1 LLLSATVQHPQPKGN
16 STVGARISR
25 PRAARRRVPSTSA
38 YMVAAAAAS
47 AALFFVLWWMLQG
60 EENPWV
66 PAGLAAS
73 VVMLVAAFG
82 REVVMRRA
90 LTRYLLDD
98 EPRSARHDHMHS
110 GEYRRWSQAPSQS
123 ELLRGLEKQSAEADA
138 NTRPELHSRV
148 FQMCGDFLQ
157 IAEKSLTS
165 PGLSAERRL
174 TVRARQERVRALQKH
189 HMLTWARN
197 SAQALTQEAQQRARL
212 HEKIEAANRALECI
226 DTALANYP
234 EEEDLQ
240 RSAAAVREFV
250 TTSRVAHW
258 VELAQRAS
266 FKGRYSR
273 AIDCYRDAL
282 FYLTRAEGDHYLA
295 AEQITREIE
304 LLRARRATHS
314 VVETDA
320 GKTRRAREN

>member
-1 LLLSATVQHPQPKGN
+1 M
-16 STVGARISR
+16 
-25 PRAARRRVPSTSA
+25 PSTSA
-38 YMVAAAAAS
+38 YMVAAAAVS
-47 AALFFVLWWMLQG
+47 TALFFVLWWMLQE

-66 PAGLAAS
+66 PAGLAAI
-73 VVMLVAAFG
+73 VVMLVAASA

-98 EPRSARHDHMHS
+98 EPRAARHDRMRS
-110 GEYRRWSQAPSQS
+110 GEYRGRPPALSQS
-123 ELLRGLEKQSAEADA
+123 EILRGLERQSAEADA
-138 NTRPELHSRV
+138 NNTHPELHLKV

-157 IAEKSLTS
+157 IADNSLTLPS
-165 PGLSAERRL
+165 ISAERRL
-174 TVRARQERVRALQKH
+174 TVRARQDRVRALQKH
-189 HMLTWARN
+189 HMLVWARN
-197 SAQALTQEAQQRARL
+197 SAQSLTQEAQQRARL

-282 FYLTRAEGDHYLA
+282 FYLTRAEGDHHLA

-314 VVETDA
+314 VVETD
-320 GKTRRAREN
+320 GKKSRRAREN

>member
-1 LLLSATVQHPQPKGN
+1 M
-16 STVGARISR
+16 
-25 PRAARRRVPSTSA
+25 PSTSA
-38 YMVAAAAAS
+38 YMVAAAAVS
-47 AALFFVLWWMLQG
+47 ATLFFVLWWMLQA

-73 VVMLVAAFG
+73 VVMLVAASA

-90 LTRYLLDD
+90 LSRYLQDGQ
-98 EPRSARHDHMHS
+98 PRSARRDHTRPA
-110 GEYRRWSQAPSQS
+110 EYRGQPPPPSQS
-123 ELLRGLEKQSAEADA
+123 EILRGLEKQSVEADVN
-138 NTRPELHSRV
+138 NTRPEMHLRV

-157 IAEKSLTS
+157 ITERSLAS
-165 PGLSAERRL
+165 PSISTERRL

-189 HMLTWARN
+189 HLLAWARN
-197 SAQALTQEAQQRARL
+197 SAQSLTQEAQQRARL

-226 DTALANYP
+226 DTALASYP
-234 EEEDLQ
+234 EEEDLR

-266 FKGRYSR
+266 YKGGYGR

-282 FYLTRAEGDHYLA
+282 FYLTKAEGDHQLA

-304 LLRARRATHS
+304 LLRARRATHNA
-314 VVETDA
+314 VETEA
-320 GKTRRAREN
+320 RKARRARDT

>member
-1 LLLSATVQHPQPKGN
+1 MGT
-16 STVGARISR
+16 RMSR
-25 PRAARRRVPSTSA
+25 PRVGRRRLPSTSA

-73 VVMLVAAFG
+73 VVMLVAASA

-98 EPRSARHDHMHS
+98 QPRAARHDHMRA
-110 GEYRRWSQAPSQS
+110 GEYRGRPPEPSQS
-123 ELLRGLEKQSAEADA
+123 EILRGLEKQSTEAELNNAH
-138 NTRPELHSRV
+138 PELHLRV

-157 IAEKSLTS
+157 IAERSLMLPS
-165 PGLSAERRL
+165 ISAERRL
-174 TVRARQERVRALQKH
+174 TVRARQDRVRALQKH
-189 HMLTWARN
+189 HMLAWARN
-197 SAQALTQEAQQRARL
+197 SAQSLTQEAQQRARL

-226 DTALANYP
+226 DTALASYP
-234 EEEDLQ
+234 EEEELR

-266 FKGRYSR
+266 FKGRYGR

-282 FYLTRAEGDHYLA
+282 FYLTRAEGDHEVA

-314 VVETDA
+314 VVETEA
-320 GKTRRAREN
+320 RKTRRTREN

>member
-1 LLLSATVQHPQPKGN
+1 
-16 STVGARISR
+16 
-25 PRAARRRVPSTSA
+25 
-38 YMVAAAAAS
+38 MVAAAAAS
-47 AALFFVLWWMLQG
+47 ATLFFVLWWMLQG

-73 VVMLVAAFG
+73 VVMLVAASA

-90 LTRYLLDD
+90 LTRYLLEDD
-98 EPRSARHDHMHS
+98 PRSARHDRMRS
-110 GEYRRWSQAPSQS
+110 GEYRGRSTAPSQS
-123 ELLRGLEKQSAEADA
+123 EILRGLEKQSAEADA
-138 NTRPELHSRV
+138 NSTRPEVHLRV

-157 IAEKSLTS
+157 IADKSLTS
-165 PGLSAERRL
+165 PGISAERRL
-174 TVRARQERVRALQKH
+174 TIRARQERVRTLQKH
-189 HMLTWARN
+189 HMLSWARN
-197 SAQALTQEAQQRARL
+197 SAQSLTQEAQQRARL

-266 FKGRYSR
+266 FKGRYRR

-282 FYLTRAEGDHYLA
+282 FYLTRAEGDHHLA

-314 VVETDA
+314 AVETET
-320 GKTRRAREN
+320 GKSRRAREN

>member
-1 LLLSATVQHPQPKGN
+1 
-16 STVGARISR
+16 
-25 PRAARRRVPSTSA
+25 
-38 YMVAAAAAS
+38 MVAAAAAS
-47 AALFFVLWWMLQG
+47 ATLFFVLWWMLQG

-73 VVMLVAAFG
+73 VVMLVAASA

-90 LTRYLLDD
+90 LTRYLL
-98 EPRSARHDHMHS
+98 EEQPHSARHDRTRP
-110 GEYRRWSQAPSQS
+110 GEYYGRPLEPSQS
-123 ELLRGLEKQSAEADA
+123 EILRGLEKQSAEADA
-138 NTRPELHSRV
+138 NNIRPELHLRV

-165 PGLSAERRL
+165 PNISAERRL
-174 TVRARQERVRALQKH
+174 TVRARQDRVRALQKH

-197 SAQALTQEAQQRARL
+197 SAQSLTQEAQQRARL

-226 DTALANYP
+226 DTALTNYP

-258 VELAQRAS
+258 VELAQRAT
-266 FKGRYSR
+266 FKGRYGR

-282 FYLTRAEGDHYLA
+282 FYLTRSEGDHHLA

-304 LLRARRATHS
+304 LLRARRATHT

-320 GKTRRAREN
+320 SKTRRAREN

>member
-1 LLLSATVQHPQPKGN
+1 MQRPEPKGD
-16 STVGARISR
+16 STVGARIQR
-25 PRAARRRVPSTSA
+25 PRVARRRTPSTSA

-47 AALFFVLWWMLQG
+47 AALFFVLWWMLQD

-73 VVMLVAAFG
+73 VVMLVAASA

-90 LTRYLLDD
+90 LSRYLLED
-98 EPRSARHDHMHS
+98 EPRSARHDRMRS
-110 GEYRRWSQAPSQS
+110 GEYRGRPQTSQS
-123 ELLRGLEKQSAEADA
+123 EILRGLEKQSAEADA
-138 NTRPELHSRV
+138 NNTHPELHLRV
-148 FQMCGDFLQ
+148 FQVCGDFLQ
-157 IAEKSLTS
+157 VADKSLTS
-165 PGLSAERRL
+165 PGISAERRL
-174 TVRARQERVRALQKH
+174 TVRARQERVRALQKR
-189 HMLTWARN
+189 HMLAWARN
-197 SAQALTQEAQQRARL
+197 SAQTLTQEAQQRARL
-212 HEKIEAANRALECI
+212 HEKVEAANRALECI

-282 FYLTRAEGDHYLA
+282 FYLTRAEGDHQLA

-304 LLRARRATHS
+304 LLRARKATHS
-314 VVETDA
+314 VVETEA
-320 GKTRRAREN
+320 GKTRRARKN

>member
-1 LLLSATVQHPQPKGN
+1 M
-16 STVGARISR
+16 
-25 PRAARRRVPSTSA
+25 PSTSA
-38 YMVAAAAAS
+38 YMVAAAAVS
-47 AALFFVLWWMLQG
+47 ATLFFVLWWMLQA

-73 VVMLVAAFG
+73 VVMLVAASA

-90 LTRYLLDD
+90 LSRYLQ
-98 EPRSARHDHMHS
+98 EEQPRSARRDRTRPA
-110 GEYRRWSQAPSQS
+110 EYRGQPPPPSQS
-123 ELLRGLEKQSAEADA
+123 EILRGLEKQSVDADVN
-138 NTRPELHSRV
+138 NTRPEMHLRV

-157 IAEKSLTS
+157 ITERSLAS
-165 PGLSAERRL
+165 PSISTERRL

-189 HMLTWARN
+189 HLLAWARN
-197 SAQALTQEAQQRARL
+197 SAQSLTQEAQQRARL

-226 DTALANYP
+226 DTALASYP

-266 FKGRYSR
+266 FKGRYGR

-282 FYLTRAEGDHYLA
+282 FYLTRAEGDHQLA

-304 LLRARRATHS
+304 LLRARRATHNA
-314 VVETDA
+314 VETEA
-320 GKTRRAREN
+320 RKTRRARDT

>member
-1 LLLSATVQHPQPKGN
+1 M
-16 STVGARISR
+16 
-25 PRAARRRVPSTSA
+25 PSTSA
-38 YMVAAAAAS
+38 YMVAAAAVS
-47 AALFFVLWWMLQG
+47 ATLFLVLWWMLQA
-60 EENPWV
+60 EESPWV

-73 VVMLVAAFG
+73 VVMLVAVSA

-90 LTRYLLDD
+90 LARYVQD
-98 EPRSARHDHMHS
+98 EPLRPARHDRTRS
-110 GEYRRWSQAPSQS
+110 AEYRGQPPPPSQS
-123 ELLRGLEKQSAEADA
+123 DILRGLEKQSAEADA
-138 NTRPELHSRV
+138 NNVRPEMHLRV

-157 IAEKSLTS
+157 VTERSLTS
-165 PGLSAERRL
+165 PSISTERRL

-189 HMLTWARN
+189 HLLAWARN
-197 SAQALTQEAQQRARL
+197 SAQSLTQEAQQRARL

-226 DTALANYP
+226 DTALASYP

-266 FKGRYSR
+266 FKGRYGR

-282 FYLTRAEGDHYLA
+282 FYLTRAEGDHHLA

-304 LLRARRATHS
+304 LLRARRATHNA
-314 VVETDA
+314 VETEA
-320 GKTRRAREN
+320 RKARRARDT

>member
-1 LLLSATVQHPQPKGN
+1 M
-16 STVGARISR
+16 
-25 PRAARRRVPSTSA
+25 PSTSA
-38 YMVAAAAAS
+38 YMVVATAVS
-47 AALFFVLWWMLQG
+47 ATLFFVLWWMLQA

-73 VVMLVAAFG
+73 VVMLVAVSA

-90 LTRYLLDD
+90 LARYLQ
-98 EPRSARHDHMHS
+98 EEQPRSARRDRTRS
-110 GEYRRWSQAPSQS
+110 AEYRGQPPPSQS
-123 ELLRGLEKQSAEADA
+123 EILRGLEKQSVEADA
-138 NTRPELHSRV
+138 NNTRPEIHLRV

-157 IAEKSLTS
+157 ITERSLAS
-165 PGLSAERRL
+165 PSISTERRL

-189 HMLTWARN
+189 HLLAWARN
-197 SAQALTQEAQQRARL
+197 SAQSLTQEAQQRARL

-226 DTALANYP
+226 DTALASYP

-266 FKGRYSR
+266 FKGRYGR

-282 FYLTRAEGDHYLA
+282 FYLTRAEGDHQLA

-304 LLRARRATHS
+304 LLRARRATHA
-314 VVETDA
+314 VETETR
-320 GKTRRAREN
+320 KTRRVREN

>member
-1 LLLSATVQHPQPKGN
+1 M
-16 STVGARISR
+16 GAGLYR
-25 PRAARRRVPSTSA
+25 PRRAHRRAPSTSG

-47 AALFFVLWWMLQG
+47 ATLFFVLWWMLQS

-73 VVMLVAAFG
+73 VVMLVAAAA

-98 EPRSARHDHMHS
+98 DPRSTRHDRARS
-110 GEYRRWSQAPSQS
+110 AEYRGQPPPPSQS
-123 ELLRGLEKQSAEADA
+123 DILRGLERQSAEANA
-138 NTRPELHSRV
+138 NNTRPEVHLRV

-157 IAEKSLTS
+157 VAEKSLAS
-165 PGLSAERRL
+165 PSISTERRL
-174 TVRARQERVRALQKH
+174 TIRARQDRVRALQKH
-189 HMLTWARN
+189 HMLAWARN
-197 SAQALTQEAQQRARL
+197 SAQSLTQEAQQRARL
-212 HEKIEAANRALECI
+212 HEKIEGANRALECI
-226 DTALANYP
+226 DTALASYP

-258 VELAQRAS
+258 VELAQRAT
-266 FKGRYSR
+266 FKGRYGR

-282 FYLTRAEGDHYLA
+282 FYLTRAEGDHQVA

-314 VVETDA
+314 VVETD
-320 GKTRRAREN
+320 GRNTRHVREN

>member
-1 LLLSATVQHPQPKGN
+1 MVVATAVSAT
-16 STVGARISR
+16 
-25 PRAARRRVPSTSA
+25 
-38 YMVAAAAAS
+38 
-47 AALFFVLWWMLQG
+47 LFFVLWWMLQA

-73 VVMLVAAFG
+73 VVMLVAVSA

-90 LTRYLLDD
+90 LARYLQ
-98 EPRSARHDHMHS
+98 EEQPRSARRDRTRS
-110 GEYRRWSQAPSQS
+110 AEYRGQPPPSQS
-123 ELLRGLEKQSAEADA
+123 EILRGLEKQSVEADA
-138 NTRPELHSRV
+138 NNTRPEIHLRV

-157 IAEKSLTS
+157 ITERSLAS
-165 PGLSAERRL
+165 PSISTERRL

-189 HMLTWARN
+189 HLLAWARN
-197 SAQALTQEAQQRARL
+197 SAQSLTQEAQQRARL

-226 DTALANYP
+226 DTALASYP

-266 FKGRYSR
+266 FKGRYGR

-282 FYLTRAEGDHYLA
+282 FYLTRAEGDHQLA

-304 LLRARRATHS
+304 LLRARRATHA
-314 VVETDA
+314 VETETR
-320 GKTRRAREN
+320 KTRRVREN

>member
-1 LLLSATVQHPQPKGN
+1 M
-16 STVGARISR
+16 
-25 PRAARRRVPSTSA
+25 PSTSA
-38 YMVAAAAAS
+38 YMVAAAAVS
-47 AALFFVLWWMLQG
+47 ATLFFVLWWMLQA

-66 PAGLAAS
+66 PAGLAAG
-73 VVMLVAAFG
+73 VVMLVAVSA

-90 LTRYLLDD
+90 LARYVQE
-98 EPRSARHDHMHS
+98 EPLRSARHDRTRS
-110 GEYRRWSQAPSQS
+110 AEYRGQPPPPSQS
-123 ELLRGLEKQSAEADA
+123 DILRGLEKQSAEANA
-138 NTRPELHSRV
+138 NNVRPEMHLRV

-157 IAEKSLTS
+157 VTERSLTS
-165 PGLSAERRL
+165 PSISTERRL

-189 HMLTWARN
+189 HLLAWARN
-197 SAQALTQEAQQRARL
+197 SAQSLTQEAQQRARL

-226 DTALANYP
+226 DTALASYP

-266 FKGRYSR
+266 FKGRYGR

-282 FYLTRAEGDHYLA
+282 FYLTRAEGDHHLA

-304 LLRARRATHS
+304 LLRARRATH
-314 VVETDA
+314 VVETETR
-320 GKTRRAREN
+320 KTRRAREN

>member
-1 LLLSATVQHPQPKGN
+1 
-16 STVGARISR
+16 
-25 PRAARRRVPSTSA
+25 
-38 YMVAAAAAS
+38 MVAAAAAS
-47 AALFFVLWWMLQG
+47 ATLFFVLWWMLQS

-73 VVMLVAAFG
+73 VVMLVAAAA

-98 EPRSARHDHMHS
+98 DPRSARHDRARS
-110 GEYRRWSQAPSQS
+110 AEYRGQPLPPSQS
-123 ELLRGLEKQSAEADA
+123 EILRGLEKQSAEADA
-138 NTRPELHSRV
+138 NSTRPEVHLRV

-157 IAEKSLTS
+157 VAEQSLAS
-165 PGLSAERRL
+165 PSISTERRL
-174 TVRARQERVRALQKH
+174 TIRARQERVRTLQKH
-189 HMLTWARN
+189 HMLAWARN
-197 SAQALTQEAQQRARL
+197 SAQSLTQEAQQRARL
-212 HEKIEAANRALECI
+212 HEKIEGANRALECI
-226 DTALANYP
+226 DTALASYP

-258 VELAQRAS
+258 VELAQRAT
-266 FKGRYSR
+266 FKGRYGR

-282 FYLTRAEGDHYLA
+282 FYLTRAEGDHQLA

-314 VVETDA
+314 VVETD
-320 GKTRRAREN
+320 GRKTQNVREN

>member
-1 LLLSATVQHPQPKGN
+1 
-16 STVGARISR
+16 
-25 PRAARRRVPSTSA
+25 
-38 YMVAAAAAS
+38 MVAAAAAS
-47 AALFFVLWWMLQG
+47 ATLFFVLWWMLQG

-73 VVMLVAAFG
+73 VVMLVAAFA

-98 EPRSARHDHMHS
+98 DPRSARRERPRQ
-110 GEYRRWSQAPSQS
+110 GEYRGQPPPPSQS
-123 ELLRGLEKQSAEADA
+123 EILRGLEKQSAEADA
-138 NTRPELHSRV
+138 NNTRPEVHLRV
-148 FQMCGDFLQ
+148 FQMCGEFLQ
-157 IAEKSLTS
+157 VADKALASSSI
-165 PGLSAERRL
+165 SAERRL
-174 TVRARQERVRALQKH
+174 TIRARQERVRTLQKH
-189 HMLTWARN
+189 HMLAWARN
-197 SAQALTQEAQQRARL
+197 SAQSLTQEAQQRARL
-212 HEKIEAANRALECI
+212 HEKIEGANRALECI

-258 VELAQRAS
+258 VELAQRAT
-266 FKGRYSR
+266 FKGRYGR

-282 FYLTRAEGDHYLA
+282 FYLTRAEGDHQLA
-295 AEQITREIE
+295 AEQITKEIE

-314 VVETDA
+314 VVETD
-320 GKTRRAREN
+320 GRKSRSVREN

>member
-1 LLLSATVQHPQPKGN
+1 
-16 STVGARISR
+16 
-25 PRAARRRVPSTSA
+25 
-38 YMVAAAAAS
+38 MVAAAAAS
-47 AALFFVLWWMLQG
+47 ACLFFVLWWMLQD

-73 VVMLVAAFG
+73 VVMLVAAAA

-90 LTRYLLDD
+90 LTRYLLEED
-98 EPRSARHDHMHS
+98 PRSARHDRMRS
-110 GEYRRWSQAPSQS
+110 AEYRGRPPVPSQS
-123 ELLRGLEKQSAEADA
+123 EMLRGLEKQSAEADA
-138 NTRPELHSRV
+138 NNTHPELHLRA

-157 IAEKSLTS
+157 IADNSLMS
-165 PGLSAERRL
+165 PSISAERRL
-174 TVRARQERVRALQKH
+174 TIRARQDRVRTLQKH
-189 HMLTWARN
+189 HMLSWARN
-197 SAQALTQEAQQRARL
+197 SAQSLTQEAQTRARL

-226 DTALANYP
+226 DTALASYP

-282 FYLTRAEGDHYLA
+282 FYLTRAEGDHHLA

-320 GKTRRAREN
+320 RKTRRAREN

>member
-1 LLLSATVQHPQPKGN
+1 
-16 STVGARISR
+16 
-25 PRAARRRVPSTSA
+25 
-38 YMVAAAAAS
+38 MVAAAAAS
-47 AALFFVLWWMLQG
+47 AVLFFVLWWMLQG
-60 EENPWV
+60 EENPWI

-73 VVMLVAAFG
+73 VVMLVAASA

-90 LTRYLLDD
+90 LTRFLL
-98 EPRSARHDHMHS
+98 EEQPHSARHDRMRS
-110 GEYRRWSQAPSQS
+110 AEYHGRALEPSQT
-123 ELLRGLEKQSAEADA
+123 EILRGLEKQSAEADA
-138 NTRPELHSRV
+138 NNIRPELHLRV

-165 PGLSAERRL
+165 PSISAERRL
-174 TVRARQERVRALQKH
+174 TVRARQDRVRVLQKH
-189 HMLTWARN
+189 HMLAWARN
-197 SAQALTQEAQQRARL
+197 SAQSLTQEAQQRARL

-240 RSAAAVREFV
+240 RSAAAVRQFV

-258 VELAQRAS
+258 VELAQRAT
-266 FKGRYSR
+266 FKGRYGR

-282 FYLTRAEGDHYLA
+282 FYLTRAEGDHHLA
-295 AEQITREIE
+295 AEQITKEIE
-304 LLRARRATHS
+304 LLRARRATHT

-320 GKTRRAREN
+320 SKTRRAREN